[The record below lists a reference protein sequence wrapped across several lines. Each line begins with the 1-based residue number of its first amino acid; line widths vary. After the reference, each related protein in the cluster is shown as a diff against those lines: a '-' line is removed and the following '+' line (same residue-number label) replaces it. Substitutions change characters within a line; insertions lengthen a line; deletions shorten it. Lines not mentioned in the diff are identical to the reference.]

1 MGIVNSYPL
10 LENETIN
17 NLKKQGKIIITRKN
31 KVYDLTTYINSHPG
45 GKFIIINN
53 TENDNSESF
62 KFHSKQAKKK
72 WKKYQIGKLKV

>member
-10 LENETIN
+10 LQNETIN
-17 NLKKQGKIIITRKN
+17 NLKKQWKIIITRKN

-45 GKFIIINN
+45 GKFIITNN

-62 KFHSKQAKKK
+62 KFHSKHAKKK
-72 WKKYQIGKLKV
+72 WKKYQIGILKN